1 MFCPKCGTENE
12 DSATFCRKCGANL
25 HLDGSIKESYTTNK
39 APKEN
44 KSTFK
49 NNKVLIICI
58 IAVIVVAGCVGG
70 YLFMMP
76 HYKEIN
82 VIGVSM
88 EVPDSDCN
96 VTMVSS
102 HSSNYMDSENH
113 VVVYGFDSTNAGLSE
128 LGDAIVF
135 AGIRDGIS
143 QGSKEVTV
151 DGVTFNETNNG
162 TCCYSTY
169 FGHKNIFIATD
180 NEDTL
185 VHIVKSLNANEE
197 SSNNTGNSSIK
208 IISGEISTGSS
219 LDAKTHAHIY
229 VGSDHAGETIQITAK
244 YSREGESLNDG
255 NILTLTVDS
264 DGYVSFDS
272 AEGFDKFPD
281 KAVIEIYDANGSI
294 LDSKTVKLDPSAG
307 TQSF

>member
-1 MFCPKCGTENE
+1 MFCPKCGAKNE
-12 DSATFCRKCGANL
+12 DGATFCRKCGAEL
-25 HLDGSIKESYTTNK
+25 HLGGSIKESYTK
-39 APKEN
+39 DVPKE

-70 YLFMMP
+70 YLLLMP
-76 HYKEIN
+76 QYKEIS

-88 EVPDSDCN
+88 EVPDSDFN
-96 VTMVSS
+96 VTIQSS

-113 VVVYGFDSTNAGLSE
+113 VVVYGFDSTNIGLSD

-143 QGSKEVTV
+143 KGSKSVTV
-151 DGVTFNETNNG
+151 DGVTFNETSNG

-169 FGHKNIFIATD
+169 FGHKNLFIATD
-180 NEDTL
+180 DEDTL
-185 VHIVKSLNANEE
+185 VHIVKSLNANGE
-197 SSNNTGNSSIK
+197 SSNNADNSSIK

-219 LDAKTHAHIY
+219 LEAKTHARIF

-244 YSREGESLNDG
+244 YSRDGASLNDG

-264 DGYVSFDS
+264 EGYVTFDS

-281 KAVIEIYDANGSI
+281 KAVIEIYDANGSV